1 MAFNTSLRKGRRR
14 SSLPINQKRISDFF
28 TPKSGINK
36 EDVNFQVKPV
46 LKPNLKN
53 PGNAGGRPAA
63 KRPRTTRDGEKSG
76 MSNDENPNPRE
87 CLTTGF
93 LRAST
98 MLPTSTSTSQA
109 DNQSQTNRYMKNF
122 AGRGDCQAAGPVGS
136 KPTRMLPTSTSTSQA
151 DNQSQTNRYMK
162 NFAGRGDCQAAGP
175 VDKWLKSKP
184 CAQSDCYAVDVTNSG
199 GNHPAFL
206 TSPVDVHPKSS
217 TFGLVG
223 DDSPGSH
230 FEDLDDLEAEYFS
243 ILPVELM
250 ENIFCQ
256 LPIVDLMLNCQ
267 RVCHKWYNVI
277 SSAQVALAVT

>member
-98 MLPTSTSTSQA
+98 
-109 DNQSQTNRYMKNF
+109 
-122 AGRGDCQAAGPVGS
+122 
-136 KPTRMLPTSTSTSQA
+136 MLPTSTSTSQA